1 MSFISSKNLN
11 LIFDTKDDKV
21 QALANINISIDQG
34 DFISLIGP
42 SGCGKTSLLRIIA
55 DLEKPTTGNITID
68 NKSPDKY
75 RKSRKYGYVF
85 QSPAL
90 YPWRTVAKN
99 IQLPLEIFGVNKKE
113 RVEKTTEILKLVQ
126 LEGFEKK
133 YPWQL
138 SGGMQQRVSIARA
151 LIFQGE
157 LLLMD
162 EPFGALDA
170 ITREDLNSELYS
182 LWKKTSKTILFVT
195 HSVAEAVFLSNKIFV
210 FSPRPGKIVEIIEGI
225 THREKIQ
232 NFRDSQP
239 FIKLCHKIRQAL
251 NQASS

>member
-1 MSFISSKNLN
+1 MGFISAKKLN
-11 LIFDTKDDKV
+11 LIFDTNDGKV
-21 QALANINISIDQG
+21 QALSEIGVSIEKG
-34 DFISLIGP
+34 EFVSLIGP

-55 DLEKPTTGNITID
+55 DLEKPTSGELTIGAVT
-68 NKSPDKY
+68 PDEY

-99 IQLPLEIFGVNKKE
+99 VQLPLEIFGISKQEKNK
-113 RVEKTTEILKLVQ
+113 RVAESLKMVQ

-151 LIFQGE
+151 LSFQGE

-170 ITREDLNSELYS
+170 ITREDLNNELYKI
-182 LWKKTSKTILFVT
+182 WQKTSKTILFVT
-195 HSVAEAVFLSNKIFV
+195 HSVAEAVYLSSKIFV
-210 FSPRPGKIVEIIEGI
+210 FSPRPGRIVEIIQGS
-225 THREKIQ
+225 TNKMQ
-232 NFRDSQP
+232 NFRDSQK
-239 FIKLCHKIRQAL
+239 FTKLCNQVRQAL
-251 NQASS
+251 NKASSQK